1 MSNPYFPTPAPKRAK
16 SPGRQSL
23 ALVIA
28 EDQLPLFDDPPQRP
42 RVTTPGAIV
51 NDLGDLVAIRT
62 ASGGLRFNHVISH

>member
-28 EDQLPLFDDPPQRP
+28 EDQLGPFDDQPQWSI
-42 RVTTPGAIV
+42 VTAPGAIV

-62 ASGGLRFNHVISH
+62 ASGGLRFNHVINH